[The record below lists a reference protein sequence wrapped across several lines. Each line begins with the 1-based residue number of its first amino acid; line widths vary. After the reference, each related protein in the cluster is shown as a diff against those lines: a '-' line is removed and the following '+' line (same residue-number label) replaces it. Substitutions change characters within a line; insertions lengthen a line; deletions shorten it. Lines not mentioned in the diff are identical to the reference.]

1 MKTLKQFNS
10 TIILN
15 RSIAPNLMHLAFE
28 WPEDLQPP
36 LPGQFFTFLP
46 SMVES
51 SAGIILRRPL
61 AFAGF
66 EPKKNTADSSASLSA
81 IAHSIYQIRGPC
93 TKALA
98 LQQAGSYIDI
108 IASLGNSFPYPD
120 REEEVIIAGG
130 GIGIGPML
138 FLAASLAENIAI
150 PEDHIENI
158 LKPLE
163 SSRSSKEMKLIF
175 GFRSMPLVPSFKEA
189 TGNNSIAK
197 TWERLLSGAFIATDD
212 GSKGFH
218 GTVLDA
224 LEFLKKTDKL
234 ARFWHVYGCG
244 PEAMIA
250 KLAAFAK
257 RNNFPAHL
265 SAEQWMACGI
275 GACQGCVLPARTGG
289 YLRVCSDG
297 PVFEANAIDW
307 EACL

>member
-1 MKTLKQFNS
+1 METLKQFNS
-10 TIILN
+10 AIILN
-15 RSIAPNLMHLAFE
+15 RPIAPNLMHLAFE

-46 SMVES
+46 SMVDS

-66 EPKKNTADSSASLSA
+66 EPKKNTADSYASLSA

-98 LQQAGSYIDI
+98 IQQAGSYIDI
-108 IASLGNSFPYPD
+108 IASLGNSFPYPN
-120 REEEVIIAGG
+120 REEKVIIAGG
-130 GIGIGPML
+130 GIGVGPML

-150 PEDHIENI
+150 PQDHIENI
-158 LKPLE
+158 SKPLE
-163 SSRSSKEMKLIF
+163 FSGSSKEIKLVF
-175 GFRSMPLVPSFKEA
+175 GFRSMLLVPSFKESI
-189 TGNNSIAK
+189 GNSPIAK

-224 LEFLKKTDKL
+224 LESLKKTDKS

-250 KLAAFAK
+250 KLAAFA
-257 RNNFPAHL
+257 RQNSLPAHL
-265 SAEQWMACGI
+265 SASQSMAS
-275 GACQGCVLPARTGG
+275 ASKTGPSTG
-289 YLRVCSDG
+289 RLAYEELNRR
-297 PVFEANAIDW
+297 PK
-307 EACL
+307 